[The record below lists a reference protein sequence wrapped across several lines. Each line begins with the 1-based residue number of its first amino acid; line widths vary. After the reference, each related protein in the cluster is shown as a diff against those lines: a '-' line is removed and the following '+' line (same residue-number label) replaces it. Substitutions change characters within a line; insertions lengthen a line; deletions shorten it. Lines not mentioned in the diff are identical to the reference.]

1 MKKTFQFLSLAFAAL
16 CFTAC
21 EDVPAPFNIFSEGGG
36 QGASSQLPYTATFE
50 SSLGDFTTENTV
62 GDFPWTCQYSCAQ
75 ITSYIDTDGD
85 GTKENNPATSWLISP
100 AFDLTGVEAAHVSF
114 DYILRYA
121 NASELATNYQVLVSK
136 DYSKENGVAAA
147 NWTVL
152 PLDLVQGSDWETWTN
167 TGNLNIPAEFCN
179 TANVTVALRYIAQ
192 AKAATWEVKNF
203 VLDQGAGDNGGGS
216 GEEGGV
222 KTLPYSEEFSTTLG
236 AFKNY
241 TTSGEGAWTIDYSTA
256 KATGYD
262 NASKVT
268 TAGTYYLVSPEISLA
283 GQTAVHVSYEYIMRY
298 NKGDENQQVFITDA
312 FNEAAPAEG
321 WTLLVGK
328 HTEGTDWTTF
338 AKEDVAIPAAYL
350 GKTIRIAFRYNTN
363 AESGSTWEVKN
374 FAIAAGAASG
384 EGGNTGGGSEGVATG
399 DGTLA
404 NPFNSVAANAYV
416 AAMAADVVSE
426 NDVYIKGKIASV
438 EEAYGTQFGNG
449 SFTISDDG
457 TSANGFKVW
466 RALYLNNEK
475 YQDGQTQIKVGDEV
489 VVCGKVVNF
498 KGNTPETAQ
507 GQAYLYSL
515 VSSEGGNT
523 GGEGGGSVDNPI
535 TNDYIT
541 VTAASFGLENGTAV
555 PQLTLSDGTTL
566 SFDGGGNTNAPKYY
580 TAGTNIRMYPKN
592 TMTVKASKKIAA
604 IVINVDKYNGTICN
618 ASGDISANPGSV
630 STSEQVVTISSVNA
644 TSTVITNTSTTTST
658 PSQIRWI
665 SMTIYYVE

>member
-1 MKKTFQFLSLAFAAL
+1 MKKTFQFLALAFAAL

-21 EDVPAPFNIFSEGGG
+21 EDVPAPYNIFSEGAG
-36 QGASSQLPYTATFE
+36 QGTGSHLPYTVTFE

-62 GDFPWTCQYSCAQ
+62 GDFPWTCQHSCAQ

-121 NASELATNYQVLVSK
+121 NASDLATNYQVLVSK
-136 DYSKENGVAAA
+136 DYTKDAGVAAA
-147 NWTVL
+147 SWTVL
-152 PLDLVQGSDWETWTN
+152 PLDLVQVSDWDTWTN

-179 TANVTVALRYIAQ
+179 TANVTIALRYIAQ

-203 VLDQGAGDNGGGS
+203 VLDQGAGDQGAGDNGGGS

-222 KTLPYSEEFSTTLG
+222 KMLPYSEEFSTTLG
-236 AFKNY
+236 GFKNY

-283 GQTAVHVSYEYIMRY
+283 GQTAVHVSYEYILRY

-312 FNEAAPAEG
+312 FNEATPAEG
-321 WTLLVGK
+321 WTLLVDK

-338 AKEDVAIPAAYL
+338 AKEDIAIPAAYL
-350 GKTIRIAFRYNTN
+350 GKTVRIAFRYNTN

-374 FAIAAGAASG
+374 FAIAAGAPG
-384 EGGNTGGGSEGVATG
+384 
-399 DGTLA
+399 
-404 NPFNSVAANAYV
+404 
-416 AAMAADVVSE
+416 
-426 NDVYIKGKIASV
+426 
-438 EEAYGTQFGNG
+438 
-449 SFTISDDG
+449 
-457 TSANGFKVW
+457 
-466 RALYLNNEK
+466 
-475 YQDGQTQIKVGDEV
+475 
-489 VVCGKVVNF
+489 
-498 KGNTPETAQ
+498 
-507 GQAYLYSL
+507 
-515 VSSEGGNT
+515 EGGNT
-523 GGEGGGSVDNPI
+523 GGEGGGSVDTPI

-541 VTAASFGLENGTAV
+541 VTAASFGLENQAAV
-555 PQLTLSDGTTL
+555 TELKLSDGTTL
-566 SFDGGGNTNAPKYY
+566 TFDGGGNSSVPKFY
-580 TAGTNIRMYPKN
+580 TTGNNIRMYPKN

-630 STSEQVVTISSVNA
+630 STAEQVVTISSVNA

-665 SMTIYYVE
+665 SLTVYYVE

>member
-1 MKKTFQFLSLAFAAL
+1 MKKTFQFLALAFAAL

-21 EDVPAPFNIFSEGGG
+21 EDVPAPYNIFSEGAG
-36 QGASSQLPYTATFE
+36 QGTGSHLPYTVTFE

-62 GDFPWTCQYSCAQ
+62 GDFPWTCQHSCAQ

-121 NASELATNYQVLVSK
+121 NASDLATNYQVLVSK
-136 DYSKENGVAAA
+136 DYTKDAGVAAA
-147 NWTVL
+147 SWTVL
-152 PLDLVQGSDWETWTN
+152 PLDLVQVSDWDTWTN
-167 TGNLNIPAEFCN
+167 TGNLNIPAAFCN
-179 TANVTVALRYIAQ
+179 TANVTIALRYIAQ

-203 VLDQGAGDNGGGS
+203 VLDQGAGDQGAGDNGGGS

-236 AFKNY
+236 GFKNY

-283 GQTAVHVSYEYIMRY
+283 GQTAVHVSYEYILRY

-312 FNEAAPAEG
+312 FNEATPAEG
-321 WTLLVGK
+321 WTLLVDK

-338 AKEDVAIPAAYL
+338 AKEDIAIPAAYL
-350 GKTIRIAFRYNTN
+350 GKTVRIAFRYNTN

-374 FAIAAGAASG
+374 FAIAAGAPG
-384 EGGNTGGGSEGVATG
+384 
-399 DGTLA
+399 
-404 NPFNSVAANAYV
+404 
-416 AAMAADVVSE
+416 
-426 NDVYIKGKIASV
+426 
-438 EEAYGTQFGNG
+438 
-449 SFTISDDG
+449 
-457 TSANGFKVW
+457 
-466 RALYLNNEK
+466 
-475 YQDGQTQIKVGDEV
+475 
-489 VVCGKVVNF
+489 
-498 KGNTPETAQ
+498 
-507 GQAYLYSL
+507 
-515 VSSEGGNT
+515 EGGNT
-523 GGEGGGSVDNPI
+523 GGEGGGSVDTPI

-541 VTAASFGLENGTAV
+541 VTAASFGLENQAAV
-555 PQLTLSDGTTL
+555 TELKLSDGTTL
-566 SFDGGGNTNAPKYY
+566 TFDGGGNTNPPKYY
-580 TAGTNIRMYPKN
+580 NAGNNIRMYPKN
-592 TMTVKASKKIAA
+592 TMTISASKKIAA
-604 IVINVDKYNGTICN
+604 IVLNVDKYNGTICN
-618 ASGDISANPGSV
+618 ASGDITANPGSV
-630 STSEQVVTISSVNA
+630 STSEQVVTISNVNA

-665 SMTIYYVE
+665 SLTVYYVE

>member
-1 MKKTFQFLSLAFAAL
+1 MKKTFQFLALAFAAL

-21 EDVPAPFNIFSEGGG
+21 EDVPAPYNIFSDGAG
-36 QGASSQLPYTATFE
+36 QGTGSHLPYTVTFE

-62 GDFPWTCQYSCAQ
+62 GDFPWTCQHSCAQ

-121 NASELATNYQVLVSK
+121 NASDLATNYQVLVSK
-136 DYSKENGVAAA
+136 DYTKDAGVAAA
-147 NWTVL
+147 SWTVL
-152 PLDLVQGSDWETWTN
+152 PLDLVQVSDWDTWTN
-167 TGNLNIPAEFCN
+167 TGNLNIPAAFCN
-179 TANVTVALRYIAQ
+179 TANVTIALRYIAQ

-203 VLDQGAGDNGGGS
+203 VLDQGAGDQGAGDNGGGS

-236 AFKNY
+236 GFKNY

-283 GQTAVHVSYEYIMRY
+283 GQTAVHVSYEYILRY

-312 FNEAAPAEG
+312 FNEATPAEG
-321 WTLLVGK
+321 WTLLVDK

-338 AKEDVAIPAAYL
+338 AKEDIAIPAAYL
-350 GKTIRIAFRYNTN
+350 GKTVRIASRYNTN

-374 FAIAAGAASG
+374 FAIAAGAPG
-384 EGGNTGGGSEGVATG
+384 
-399 DGTLA
+399 
-404 NPFNSVAANAYV
+404 
-416 AAMAADVVSE
+416 
-426 NDVYIKGKIASV
+426 
-438 EEAYGTQFGNG
+438 
-449 SFTISDDG
+449 
-457 TSANGFKVW
+457 
-466 RALYLNNEK
+466 
-475 YQDGQTQIKVGDEV
+475 
-489 VVCGKVVNF
+489 
-498 KGNTPETAQ
+498 
-507 GQAYLYSL
+507 
-515 VSSEGGNT
+515 EGGNT
-523 GGEGGGSVDNPI
+523 GGEGGGSVDTPI

-541 VTAASFGLENGTAV
+541 VTAASFGLENQAAV
-555 PQLTLSDGTTL
+555 TELKLSDGTTL
-566 SFDGGGNTNAPKYY
+566 TFDGGGNTNPPKYY
-580 TAGTNIRMYPKN
+580 NAGNNIRMYPKN

-604 IVINVDKYNGTICN
+604 IVLNVDKYNGTICN
-618 ASGDISANPGSV
+618 ASGDITANPGSV
-630 STSEQVVTISSVNA
+630 STSGQVVTINNVNA
-644 TSTVITNTSTTTST
+644 NSTVITNTSTTTST

-665 SMTIYYVE
+665 SLTVYYVE

>member
-1 MKKTFQFLSLAFAAL
+1 MKKTFQFLALAFAAL

-21 EDVPAPFNIFSEGGG
+21 EDVPAPYNIFSEGAG
-36 QGASSQLPYTATFE
+36 QGTGSHLPYTVTFE

-62 GDFPWTCQYSCAQ
+62 GDFPWTCQHSCAQ

-121 NASELATNYQVLVSK
+121 NASDLATNYQVLVSK
-136 DYSKENGVAAA
+136 DYTKDAGVAAA
-147 NWTVL
+147 SWTVL
-152 PLDLVQGSDWETWTN
+152 PLDLVQVSDWDTWTN

-179 TANVTVALRYIAQ
+179 TANVTIALRYIAQ

-203 VLDQGAGDNGGGS
+203 VLDQGAGDQGAGDNGGGS

-236 AFKNY
+236 GFKNY

-283 GQTAVHVSYEYIMRY
+283 GQTAVHVSYEYILRY

-312 FNEAAPAEG
+312 FNEATPAEG
-321 WTLLVGK
+321 WTLLVDK

-338 AKEDVAIPAAYL
+338 AKEDIAIPAAYL
-350 GKTIRIAFRYNTN
+350 GKTVRIAFRYNTN

-374 FAIAAGAASG
+374 FAIAAGAPG
-384 EGGNTGGGSEGVATG
+384 
-399 DGTLA
+399 
-404 NPFNSVAANAYV
+404 
-416 AAMAADVVSE
+416 
-426 NDVYIKGKIASV
+426 
-438 EEAYGTQFGNG
+438 
-449 SFTISDDG
+449 
-457 TSANGFKVW
+457 
-466 RALYLNNEK
+466 
-475 YQDGQTQIKVGDEV
+475 
-489 VVCGKVVNF
+489 
-498 KGNTPETAQ
+498 
-507 GQAYLYSL
+507 
-515 VSSEGGNT
+515 EGGNT
-523 GGEGGGSVDNPI
+523 GGEGGGSVDTPI

-541 VTAASFGLENGTAV
+541 VTAASFGLENQAAV
-555 PQLTLSDGTTL
+555 TELKLSDGTTL
-566 SFDGGGNTNAPKYY
+566 TFDGGGNTNPPKYY
-580 TAGTNIRMYPKN
+580 NAGNNIRMYPKN
-592 TMTVKASKKIAA
+592 TMTISASKKIAA
-604 IVINVDKYNGTICN
+604 VVLNVDKYNGVICN

-630 STSEQVVTISSVNA
+630 STSGQVVTISNVNA

-665 SMTIYYVE
+665 SLTVYYVE

>member
-1 MKKTFQFLSLAFAAL
+1 MKKTFQFLALAFAAL

-21 EDVPAPFNIFSEGGG
+21 EDVPAPYNIFSEGAG
-36 QGASSQLPYTATFE
+36 QGTGSHLPYTVTFE

-62 GDFPWTCQYSCAQ
+62 GDFPWTCQHSCAQ

-121 NASELATNYQVLVSK
+121 NASDLATNYQVLVSK
-136 DYSKENGVAAA
+136 DYTKDAGVAAA
-147 NWTVL
+147 SWTVL
-152 PLDLVQGSDWETWTN
+152 PLDLVQVSDWDTWTN

-179 TANVTVALRYIAQ
+179 TANVTIALRYIAQ

-203 VLDQGAGDNGGGS
+203 VLDQGAGDQGAGDNGGGS
-216 GEEGGV
+216 GEESGV

-236 AFKNY
+236 GFKNY

-283 GQTAVHVSYEYIMRY
+283 GQTAVHVSYEYILRY

-312 FNEAAPAEG
+312 FNEANPAEG
-321 WTLLVGK
+321 WTLLVDK

-338 AKEDVAIPAAYL
+338 AKEDIAIPAAYL
-350 GKTIRIAFRYNTN
+350 GKTVRIAFRYNTN

-374 FAIAAGAASG
+374 FAIAAGAPG
-384 EGGNTGGGSEGVATG
+384 
-399 DGTLA
+399 
-404 NPFNSVAANAYV
+404 
-416 AAMAADVVSE
+416 
-426 NDVYIKGKIASV
+426 
-438 EEAYGTQFGNG
+438 
-449 SFTISDDG
+449 
-457 TSANGFKVW
+457 
-466 RALYLNNEK
+466 
-475 YQDGQTQIKVGDEV
+475 
-489 VVCGKVVNF
+489 
-498 KGNTPETAQ
+498 
-507 GQAYLYSL
+507 
-515 VSSEGGNT
+515 EGGNT
-523 GGEGGGSVDNPI
+523 GGEGGGSVDTPI

-541 VTAASFGLENGTAV
+541 VTAASFGMGNGEAV
-555 PQLTLSDGTTL
+555 SELKLSDGTTL
-566 SFDGGGNTNAPKYY
+566 TFDGGGNTSAPKYY
-580 TAGTNIRMYPKN
+580 DGGKNIRMYPKN

-604 IVINVDKYNGTICN
+604 IVLNVDKYNGTICN
-618 ASGDISANPGSV
+618 ASGDITANPGSV
-630 STSEQVVTISSVNA
+630 STSGQVVTINNVNA
-644 TSTVITNTSTTTST
+644 NSTVITNTSTTTST

-665 SMTIYYVE
+665 SLTVYYVE

>member
-1 MKKTFQFLSLAFAAL
+1 MKKTFQFLALAFAAL

-21 EDVPAPFNIFSEGGG
+21 EDVPAPYNIFSEGAG
-36 QGASSQLPYTATFE
+36 QGTGSHLPYTVTFE

-62 GDFPWTCQYSCAQ
+62 GDFPWTCQHSCAQ

-121 NASELATNYQVLVSK
+121 NASDLATNYQVLVSK
-136 DYSKENGVAAA
+136 DYTKDAGVAAA
-147 NWTVL
+147 SWTVL
-152 PLDLVQGSDWETWTN
+152 PLDLVQVSDWDTWTN

-179 TANVTVALRYIAQ
+179 TANVTIALRYIAQ

-203 VLDQGAGDNGGGS
+203 VLDQGAGDQGAGDNGGGS

-236 AFKNY
+236 GFKNY

-283 GQTAVHVSYEYIMRY
+283 GQTAVHVSYEYILRY

-312 FNEAAPAEG
+312 FNEATPAEG
-321 WTLLVGK
+321 WTLLVDK

-338 AKEDVAIPAAYL
+338 AKEDIAIPAAYL
-350 GKTIRIAFRYNTN
+350 GKTVRIAFRYNTN

-374 FAIAAGAASG
+374 FAIAAGAPG
-384 EGGNTGGGSEGVATG
+384 
-399 DGTLA
+399 
-404 NPFNSVAANAYV
+404 
-416 AAMAADVVSE
+416 
-426 NDVYIKGKIASV
+426 
-438 EEAYGTQFGNG
+438 
-449 SFTISDDG
+449 
-457 TSANGFKVW
+457 
-466 RALYLNNEK
+466 
-475 YQDGQTQIKVGDEV
+475 
-489 VVCGKVVNF
+489 
-498 KGNTPETAQ
+498 
-507 GQAYLYSL
+507 
-515 VSSEGGNT
+515 EGGNT
-523 GGEGGGSVDNPI
+523 GGEGGGSVDTPI

-541 VTAASFGLENGTAV
+541 VTAASFGLENQAAV
-555 PQLTLSDGTTL
+555 TELKLSDGTTL
-566 SFDGGGNTNAPKYY
+566 TFDGGGNTNPPKYY
-580 TAGTNIRMYPKN
+580 NAGNNIRMYPKN
-592 TMTVKASKKIAA
+592 TMTISASKKIAA
-604 IVINVDKYNGTICN
+604 VVLNVDKYNGVICN
-618 ASGDISANPGSV
+618 ASGDITANPGSV
-630 STSEQVVTISSVNA
+630 STSGQVVTINNVNA

-665 SMTIYYVE
+665 SLTVYYVE

>member
-1 MKKTFQFLSLAFAAL
+1 MKKTFQFLALAFAAL

-21 EDVPAPFNIFSEGGG
+21 EDVPAPYNIFSEGAG
-36 QGASSQLPYTATFE
+36 QGTGSHLPYTVTFE

-62 GDFPWTCQYSCAQ
+62 GDFPWTCQHNCAQ

-121 NASELATNYQVLVSK
+121 NASDLATNYQVLVSK
-136 DYSKENGVAAA
+136 DYTKDAGVAAA
-147 NWTVL
+147 SWTVL
-152 PLDLVQGSDWETWTN
+152 PLDLVQVSDWDTWTN

-179 TANVTVALRYIAQ
+179 TANVTIALRYIAQ

-203 VLDQGAGDNGGGS
+203 VLDQGAGDQGAGDNGGGS

-236 AFKNY
+236 GFKNY

-283 GQTAVHVSYEYIMRY
+283 GQTAVHVSYEYILRY

-312 FNEAAPAEG
+312 FNEATPAEG
-321 WTLLVGK
+321 WTLLVDK

-338 AKEDVAIPAAYL
+338 AKEDIAIPAAYL
-350 GKTIRIAFRYNTN
+350 GKTVRIAFRYNTN

-374 FAIAAGAASG
+374 FAIAAGAPG
-384 EGGNTGGGSEGVATG
+384 
-399 DGTLA
+399 
-404 NPFNSVAANAYV
+404 
-416 AAMAADVVSE
+416 
-426 NDVYIKGKIASV
+426 
-438 EEAYGTQFGNG
+438 
-449 SFTISDDG
+449 
-457 TSANGFKVW
+457 
-466 RALYLNNEK
+466 
-475 YQDGQTQIKVGDEV
+475 
-489 VVCGKVVNF
+489 
-498 KGNTPETAQ
+498 
-507 GQAYLYSL
+507 
-515 VSSEGGNT
+515 EGGNT
-523 GGEGGGSVDNPI
+523 GGEGGGSVDTPI

-541 VTAASFGLENGTAV
+541 VTAASFGLENQAAV
-555 PQLTLSDGTTL
+555 TELKLSDGTTL
-566 SFDGGGNTNAPKYY
+566 TFDGGGNTNPPKYY
-580 TAGTNIRMYPKN
+580 NAGNNIRMYPKN
-592 TMTVKASKKIAA
+592 TMTISASKKIAA
-604 IVINVDKYNGTICN
+604 VVLNVDKYNGVICN
-618 ASGDISANPGSV
+618 ASGDITANPGSV
-630 STSEQVVTISSVNA
+630 STSGQVVTINNVNA
-644 TSTVITNTSTTTST
+644 NSTVITNTSTTTST

-665 SMTIYYVE
+665 SLTVYYVE

>member
-1 MKKTFQFLSLAFAAL
+1 MKKTFQFLALAFAAL

-21 EDVPAPFNIFSEGGG
+21 EDVPAPYNIFSEGAG
-36 QGASSQLPYTATFE
+36 QGTGSHLPYTVTFE

-62 GDFPWTCQYSCAQ
+62 GDFPWTCQHSCAQ

-121 NASELATNYQVLVSK
+121 NASDLATNYQVLVSK
-136 DYSKENGVAAA
+136 DYTKDAGVAAA
-147 NWTVL
+147 SWTVL
-152 PLDLVQGSDWETWTN
+152 PLDLVQVSDWDTWTN
-167 TGNLNIPAEFCN
+167 TGNLNIPAAFCN
-179 TANVTVALRYIAQ
+179 TANVTIALRYIAQ

-203 VLDQGAGDNGGGS
+203 VLDQGAGDQGAGDNGGGS

-236 AFKNY
+236 GFKNY

-283 GQTAVHVSYEYIMRY
+283 GQTAVHVSYEYILRY

-312 FNEAAPAEG
+312 FNEATPAEG
-321 WTLLVGK
+321 WTLLVDK

-338 AKEDVAIPAAYL
+338 AKEDIAIPAAYL
-350 GKTIRIAFRYNTN
+350 GKTVRIAFRYNTN

-374 FAIAAGAASG
+374 FAIAAGAPG
-384 EGGNTGGGSEGVATG
+384 
-399 DGTLA
+399 
-404 NPFNSVAANAYV
+404 
-416 AAMAADVVSE
+416 
-426 NDVYIKGKIASV
+426 
-438 EEAYGTQFGNG
+438 
-449 SFTISDDG
+449 
-457 TSANGFKVW
+457 
-466 RALYLNNEK
+466 
-475 YQDGQTQIKVGDEV
+475 
-489 VVCGKVVNF
+489 
-498 KGNTPETAQ
+498 
-507 GQAYLYSL
+507 
-515 VSSEGGNT
+515 EGGNT
-523 GGEGGGSVDNPI
+523 GGEGGGSVDTPI

-541 VTAASFGLENGTAV
+541 VTAASFGLENQAAV
-555 PQLTLSDGTTL
+555 TELKLSDGTTL
-566 SFDGGGNTNAPKYY
+566 TFDGGGNTNPPKYY
-580 TAGTNIRMYPKN
+580 NAGNNIRMYPKN
-592 TMTVKASKKIAA
+592 TMTISASKKIAA
-604 IVINVDKYNGTICN
+604 IVLNVDKYNGVICN
-618 ASGDISANPGSV
+618 ASGDITANPGSV
-630 STSEQVVTISSVNA
+630 STSGQVVTINNVNA

-665 SMTIYYVE
+665 SLTVYYVE

>member
-1 MKKTFQFLSLAFAAL
+1 MKKTFQFLALAFAAL

-21 EDVPAPFNIFSEGGG
+21 EDVPAPYNIFSEGAG
-36 QGASSQLPYTATFE
+36 QGTGSHLPYTVTFE

-62 GDFPWTCQYSCAQ
+62 GDFPWTCQHSCAQ

-121 NASELATNYQVLVSK
+121 NASDLATNYQVLVSK
-136 DYSKENGVAAA
+136 DYTKDAGAAA
-147 NWTVL
+147 ASWTVL
-152 PLDLVQGSDWETWTN
+152 PLDLVQGSDWDTWTN

-179 TANVTVALRYIAQ
+179 TANVTIALRYIAQ

-203 VLDQGAGDNGGGS
+203 VLDQGAGDQGAGDNGGGS

-236 AFKNY
+236 GFKNY

-283 GQTAVHVSYEYIMRY
+283 GQTAVHVSYEYILRY

-312 FNEAAPAEG
+312 FNEATPAEG
-321 WTLLVGK
+321 WTLLVDK

-338 AKEDVAIPAAYL
+338 AKEDIAIPAAYL
-350 GKTIRIAFRYNTN
+350 GKTVRIAFRYNTN

-374 FAIAAGAASG
+374 FAIAAGAPG
-384 EGGNTGGGSEGVATG
+384 
-399 DGTLA
+399 
-404 NPFNSVAANAYV
+404 
-416 AAMAADVVSE
+416 
-426 NDVYIKGKIASV
+426 
-438 EEAYGTQFGNG
+438 
-449 SFTISDDG
+449 
-457 TSANGFKVW
+457 
-466 RALYLNNEK
+466 
-475 YQDGQTQIKVGDEV
+475 
-489 VVCGKVVNF
+489 
-498 KGNTPETAQ
+498 
-507 GQAYLYSL
+507 
-515 VSSEGGNT
+515 EGGNT
-523 GGEGGGSVDNPI
+523 GGEGGGSVDTPI

-541 VTAASFGLENGTAV
+541 VTAASFGLENQAAV
-555 PQLTLSDGTTL
+555 TELKLSDGTTL
-566 SFDGGGNTNAPKYY
+566 TFDGGGNTNPPKYY
-580 TAGTNIRMYPKN
+580 NAGNNIRMYPKN

-604 IVINVDKYNGTICN
+604 IVLNVDKYNGTICN
-618 ASGDISANPGSV
+618 ASGDITANPGSV
-630 STSEQVVTISSVNA
+630 STSGQVVTINNVNA
-644 TSTVITNTSTTTST
+644 NSTVITNTSTTTST
-658 PSQIRWI
+658 PSQIRWV
-665 SMTIYYVE
+665 SLTVYYVE

>member
-1 MKKTFQFLSLAFAAL
+1 MKKTFQFLALAFAAL

-21 EDVPAPFNIFSEGGG
+21 EDVPAPYNIFSEGAG
-36 QGASSQLPYTATFE
+36 QGTGSHLPYTVTFE

-62 GDFPWTCQYSCAQ
+62 GDFPWTCQHSCAQ

-121 NASELATNYQVLVSK
+121 NASDLATNYQVLVSK
-136 DYSKENGVAAA
+136 DYTKDAGVAAA
-147 NWTVL
+147 SWTVL
-152 PLDLVQGSDWETWTN
+152 PLDLVQVSDWDTWTN

-179 TANVTVALRYIAQ
+179 TANVTIALRYIAQ

-203 VLDQGAGDNGGGS
+203 VLDQGAGDQGAGDNGGGS

-236 AFKNY
+236 GFKNY

-283 GQTAVHVSYEYIMRY
+283 GQTAVHVSYEYILRY

-312 FNEAAPAEG
+312 FNEATPAEG
-321 WTLLVGK
+321 WTLLVDK

-338 AKEDVAIPAAYL
+338 AKEDIAIPAAYL
-350 GKTIRIAFRYNTN
+350 GKTVRIAFRYNTN

-374 FAIAAGAASG
+374 FAIAAGAPG
-384 EGGNTGGGSEGVATG
+384 
-399 DGTLA
+399 
-404 NPFNSVAANAYV
+404 
-416 AAMAADVVSE
+416 
-426 NDVYIKGKIASV
+426 
-438 EEAYGTQFGNG
+438 
-449 SFTISDDG
+449 
-457 TSANGFKVW
+457 
-466 RALYLNNEK
+466 
-475 YQDGQTQIKVGDEV
+475 
-489 VVCGKVVNF
+489 
-498 KGNTPETAQ
+498 
-507 GQAYLYSL
+507 
-515 VSSEGGNT
+515 EGGNT
-523 GGEGGGSVDNPI
+523 GGEGGGSVDTPI

-541 VTAASFGLENGTAV
+541 VTAASFGLENQAAV
-555 PQLTLSDGTTL
+555 TELKLSDGTTL
-566 SFDGGGNTNAPKYY
+566 TFDGGGNTNPPKYY
-580 TAGTNIRMYPKN
+580 NAGNNIRMYPKN
-592 TMTVKASKKIAA
+592 TMTISASKKIAA
-604 IVINVDKYNGTICN
+604 VVLNVDKYNGDICN
-618 ASGDISANPGSV
+618 ASGDIAANPGSV
-630 STSEQVVTISSVNA
+630 STSEQVVTISNVNA

-665 SMTIYYVE
+665 SLTVYYVE

>member
-1 MKKTFQFLSLAFAAL
+1 MKKTFQFLALAFAAL

-21 EDVPAPFNIFSEGGG
+21 EDVPAPYNIFSEGAG
-36 QGASSQLPYTATFE
+36 QGTGSHLPYTVTFE

-62 GDFPWTCQYSCAQ
+62 GDFPWTCQHSCAQ

-121 NASELATNYQVLVSK
+121 NASDLATNYQVLVSK
-136 DYSKENGVAAA
+136 DYTKDAGVAAA
-147 NWTVL
+147 SWTVL
-152 PLDLVQGSDWETWTN
+152 PLDLVQVSDWDTWTN
-167 TGNLNIPAEFCN
+167 TGNLNIPAAFCN
-179 TANVTVALRYIAQ
+179 TANVTIALRYIAQ

-203 VLDQGAGDNGGGS
+203 VLDQGAGDQGAGDNGGGS

-236 AFKNY
+236 GFKNY

-283 GQTAVHVSYEYIMRY
+283 GQTAVHVSYEYILRY

-312 FNEAAPAEG
+312 FNEATPAEG
-321 WTLLVGK
+321 WTLLVDK

-338 AKEDVAIPAAYL
+338 AKEDIAIPAAYL
-350 GKTIRIAFRYNTN
+350 GKTVRIAFRYNTN

-374 FAIAAGAASG
+374 FAIAAGAPG
-384 EGGNTGGGSEGVATG
+384 
-399 DGTLA
+399 
-404 NPFNSVAANAYV
+404 
-416 AAMAADVVSE
+416 
-426 NDVYIKGKIASV
+426 
-438 EEAYGTQFGNG
+438 
-449 SFTISDDG
+449 
-457 TSANGFKVW
+457 
-466 RALYLNNEK
+466 
-475 YQDGQTQIKVGDEV
+475 
-489 VVCGKVVNF
+489 
-498 KGNTPETAQ
+498 
-507 GQAYLYSL
+507 
-515 VSSEGGNT
+515 EGGNT
-523 GGEGGGSVDNPI
+523 GGEGGGSVDTPI

-541 VTAASFGLENGTAV
+541 VTAASFGLENQAAV
-555 PQLTLSDGTTL
+555 TELKLSDGTTL
-566 SFDGGGNTNAPKYY
+566 TFDGGGGTHAPKYY
-580 TAGTNIRMYPKN
+580 TYTAGANIRMYPKN

-604 IVINVDKYNGTICN
+604 IVLNVDKYNGTICN
-618 ASGDISANPGSV
+618 ASGDITANPGSV
-630 STSEQVVTISSVNA
+630 STSGQVVTINNVNA
-644 TSTVITNTSTTTST
+644 NSTVITNTSTTTST

-665 SMTIYYVE
+665 SLTVYYVE

>member
-1 MKKTFQFLSLAFAAL
+1 MKKTFQFLALAFAAL

-21 EDVPAPFNIFSEGGG
+21 EDVPAPYNIFSEGAG
-36 QGASSQLPYTATFE
+36 QGTGSHLPYTVTFE

-62 GDFPWTCQYSCAQ
+62 GDFPWTCQHSCAQ

-121 NASELATNYQVLVSK
+121 NASDLATNYQVLVSK
-136 DYSKENGVAAA
+136 DYTKDAGVAAA
-147 NWTVL
+147 SWTVL
-152 PLDLVQGSDWETWTN
+152 PLDLVQVSDWDTWTN
-167 TGNLNIPAEFCN
+167 TGNLNIPAAFCN
-179 TANVTVALRYIAQ
+179 TANVTIALRYIAQ

-203 VLDQGAGDNGGGS
+203 VLDQGAGDQGAGDNGGGS

-236 AFKNY
+236 GFKNY

-283 GQTAVHVSYEYIMRY
+283 GQTAVHLSYEYILRY

-312 FNEAAPAEG
+312 FNEATPAEG
-321 WTLLVGK
+321 WTLLVDK

-338 AKEDVAIPAAYL
+338 AKEDIAIPAAYL
-350 GKTIRIAFRYNTN
+350 GKTVRIAFRYNTN

-374 FAIAAGAASG
+374 FAIAAGAPG
-384 EGGNTGGGSEGVATG
+384 
-399 DGTLA
+399 
-404 NPFNSVAANAYV
+404 
-416 AAMAADVVSE
+416 
-426 NDVYIKGKIASV
+426 
-438 EEAYGTQFGNG
+438 
-449 SFTISDDG
+449 
-457 TSANGFKVW
+457 
-466 RALYLNNEK
+466 
-475 YQDGQTQIKVGDEV
+475 
-489 VVCGKVVNF
+489 
-498 KGNTPETAQ
+498 
-507 GQAYLYSL
+507 
-515 VSSEGGNT
+515 EGGNT
-523 GGEGGGSVDNPI
+523 GGEGGGSVDTPI

-541 VTAASFGLENGTAV
+541 VTAASFGLENQAAV
-555 PQLTLSDGTTL
+555 TELKLSDGTTL
-566 SFDGGGNTNAPKYY
+566 TFDGGGNTNPPKYY
-580 TAGTNIRMYPKN
+580 NAGNNIRMYPKN

-604 IVINVDKYNGTICN
+604 IVLNVDKYNGTICN
-618 ASGDISANPGSV
+618 ASGDITANPGSV
-630 STSEQVVTISSVNA
+630 STSEQVVTISNVNA

-665 SMTIYYVE
+665 SLTVYYVE

>member
-1 MKKTFQFLSLAFAAL
+1 MKKTFQFLALAFAAL

-21 EDVPAPFNIFSEGGG
+21 EDVPAPYNIFSEGAG
-36 QGASSQLPYTATFE
+36 QGTGSHLPYTVTFE

-62 GDFPWTCQYSCAQ
+62 GDFPWTCQHSCAQ

-121 NASELATNYQVLVSK
+121 NASDLATNYQVLVSK
-136 DYSKENGVAAA
+136 DYTKDAGAAA
-147 NWTVL
+147 ASWTVL
-152 PLDLVQGSDWETWTN
+152 PLDLVQGSDWDTWTN

-179 TANVTVALRYIAQ
+179 TANVTIALRYIAQ

-203 VLDQGAGDNGGGS
+203 VLDQGAGDQGAGDNGGGS

-236 AFKNY
+236 GFKNY

-262 NASKVT
+262 NASNVT

-283 GQTAVHVSYEYIMRY
+283 GQTAVHVSYEYILRY

-312 FNEAAPAEG
+312 FNEATPAEG
-321 WTLLVGK
+321 WTLLVDK

-338 AKEDVAIPAAYL
+338 AKEDIAITAAYL
-350 GKTIRIAFRYNTN
+350 GKTVRIAFRYNTN

-374 FAIAAGAASG
+374 FAIAAGAPG
-384 EGGNTGGGSEGVATG
+384 
-399 DGTLA
+399 
-404 NPFNSVAANAYV
+404 
-416 AAMAADVVSE
+416 
-426 NDVYIKGKIASV
+426 
-438 EEAYGTQFGNG
+438 
-449 SFTISDDG
+449 
-457 TSANGFKVW
+457 
-466 RALYLNNEK
+466 
-475 YQDGQTQIKVGDEV
+475 
-489 VVCGKVVNF
+489 
-498 KGNTPETAQ
+498 
-507 GQAYLYSL
+507 
-515 VSSEGGNT
+515 EGGNT
-523 GGEGGGSVDNPI
+523 GGEGGGSVDTPI

-541 VTAASFGLENGTAV
+541 VTAASFGLEHQAAV
-555 PQLTLSDGTTL
+555 TELKLSDGTTL
-566 SFDGGGNTNAPKYY
+566 TFDGGGNTNPPKYY
-580 TAGTNIRMYPKN
+580 NAGNNIRMYPKN

-604 IVINVDKYNGTICN
+604 IVLNVDKYNGTICN
-618 ASGDISANPGSV
+618 ASGDITANPGSV
-630 STSEQVVTISSVNA
+630 STSEQVVTISNVNA
-644 TSTVITNTSTTTST
+644 NSTVITNTSTTTST

-665 SMTIYYVE
+665 SLTVYYVE

>member
-1 MKKTFQFLSLAFAAL
+1 MKKTFQFLALAFAAL

-21 EDVPAPFNIFSEGGG
+21 EDVPAPYNIFSEGAG
-36 QGASSQLPYTATFE
+36 QGTGSHLPYTVTFE

-62 GDFPWTCQYSCAQ
+62 GDFPWTCQHSCAQ

-121 NASELATNYQVLVSK
+121 NASDLATNYQVLVSK
-136 DYSKENGVAAA
+136 DYTKDAGVAAA
-147 NWTVL
+147 SWTVL
-152 PLDLVQGSDWETWTN
+152 PLDLVQVSDWDTWTN

-179 TANVTVALRYIAQ
+179 TANVTIALRYIAQ

-203 VLDQGAGDNGGGS
+203 VLDQGAGDQGAGDNGGGS
-216 GEEGGV
+216 GEESGV

-236 AFKNY
+236 GFKNY

-283 GQTAVHVSYEYIMRY
+283 GQTAVHVSYEYILRY

-312 FNEAAPAEG
+312 FNEATPAEG
-321 WTLLVGK
+321 WTLLVDK

-338 AKEDVAIPAAYL
+338 AKEDIAIPAAYL
-350 GKTIRIAFRYNTN
+350 GKTVRIAFRYNTN

-374 FAIAAGAASG
+374 FAIAAGAPG
-384 EGGNTGGGSEGVATG
+384 
-399 DGTLA
+399 
-404 NPFNSVAANAYV
+404 
-416 AAMAADVVSE
+416 
-426 NDVYIKGKIASV
+426 
-438 EEAYGTQFGNG
+438 
-449 SFTISDDG
+449 
-457 TSANGFKVW
+457 
-466 RALYLNNEK
+466 
-475 YQDGQTQIKVGDEV
+475 
-489 VVCGKVVNF
+489 
-498 KGNTPETAQ
+498 
-507 GQAYLYSL
+507 
-515 VSSEGGNT
+515 EGGNT
-523 GGEGGGSVDNPI
+523 GGEGGGSVDTPI

-541 VTAASFGLENGTAV
+541 VTAASFGMGNGEAV
-555 PQLTLSDGTTL
+555 SELKLSDGTTL
-566 SFDGGGNTNAPKYY
+566 TFDGGGNTSAPKYY
-580 TAGTNIRMYPKN
+580 DGGKNIRMYPKN

-604 IVINVDKYNGTICN
+604 VVLNVDKYNGVICN

-630 STSEQVVTISSVNA
+630 STSEQVVTISNVNA

-665 SMTIYYVE
+665 SLTVYYVE

>member
-1 MKKTFQFLSLAFAAL
+1 MKKTFQFLALAFAAL

-21 EDVPAPFNIFSEGGG
+21 EDVPAPYNIFSEGAS
-36 QGASSQLPYTATFE
+36 QGTGSHLPYTATFE

-100 AFDLTGVEAAHVSF
+100 AFDLTGVEAAHVAF

-136 DYSKENGVAAA
+136 DYTKDAGAAA
-147 NWTVL
+147 ASWTVL
-152 PLDLVQGSDWETWTN
+152 PLDLVQGSDWDTWTN

-179 TANVTVALRYIAQ
+179 TANVTIALRYIAQ

-203 VLDQGAGDNGGGS
+203 VLDQGAGDQGAGDNGGGS

-236 AFKNY
+236 GFKNY

-283 GQTAVHVSYEYIMRY
+283 GQTAVHVSYEYILRY

-321 WTLLVGK
+321 WTLLVDK
-328 HTEGTDWTTF
+328 HTEGSDWTTF
-338 AKEDVAIPAAYL
+338 AKEDIAIPAAYL
-350 GKTIRIAFRYNTN
+350 GKTVRIAFRYNTN

-374 FAIAAGAASG
+374 FAIAAGAPG
-384 EGGNTGGGSEGVATG
+384 
-399 DGTLA
+399 
-404 NPFNSVAANAYV
+404 
-416 AAMAADVVSE
+416 
-426 NDVYIKGKIASV
+426 
-438 EEAYGTQFGNG
+438 
-449 SFTISDDG
+449 
-457 TSANGFKVW
+457 
-466 RALYLNNEK
+466 
-475 YQDGQTQIKVGDEV
+475 
-489 VVCGKVVNF
+489 
-498 KGNTPETAQ
+498 
-507 GQAYLYSL
+507 
-515 VSSEGGNT
+515 EGGNT
-523 GGEGGGSVDNPI
+523 GGEGGGSVDTPI

-541 VTAASFGLENGTAV
+541 VTAASFGLENQAAV
-555 PQLTLSDGTTL
+555 TELKLSDGTTL
-566 SFDGGGNTNAPKYY
+566 TFDGGGNTNPPKYY
-580 TAGTNIRMYPKN
+580 NAGNNIRMYPKN
-592 TMTVKASKKIAA
+592 TMTISASKKIAA
-604 IVINVDKYNGTICN
+604 VVLNVDKYNGVICN

-630 STSEQVVTISSVNA
+630 STSGQVVTISNVNA
-644 TSTVITNTSTTTST
+644 NSTVITNTSTTTST
-658 PSQIRWI
+658 PSQIRWV
-665 SMTIYYVE
+665 SLTVYYVE

>member
-1 MKKTFQFLSLAFAAL
+1 MKKTFQFLALAFAAL

-21 EDVPAPFNIFSEGGG
+21 EDVPAPYNIFSEGAG
-36 QGASSQLPYTATFE
+36 QGTGSHLPYTVTFE

-62 GDFPWTCQYSCAQ
+62 GDFPWTCQHSCAQ

-121 NASELATNYQVLVSK
+121 NASDLATNYQVLVSK
-136 DYSKENGVAAA
+136 DYTKDAGVAAA
-147 NWTVL
+147 SWTVL
-152 PLDLVQGSDWETWTN
+152 PLDLVQVSDWDTWTN
-167 TGNLNIPAEFCN
+167 TGNLNIPAAFCN
-179 TANVTVALRYIAQ
+179 TANVTIALRYIAQ

-203 VLDQGAGDNGGGS
+203 VLDQGAGDQGAGDNGGGS

-236 AFKNY
+236 GFKNY

-283 GQTAVHVSYEYIMRY
+283 GQTAVHVSYEYILRY

-312 FNEAAPAEG
+312 FNEATPAEG
-321 WTLLVGK
+321 WTLLVDK

-338 AKEDVAIPAAYL
+338 AKEDIAIPAAYL
-350 GKTIRIAFRYNTN
+350 GKTVRIAFRYNTN

-374 FAIAAGAASG
+374 FAIAAGAPG
-384 EGGNTGGGSEGVATG
+384 
-399 DGTLA
+399 
-404 NPFNSVAANAYV
+404 
-416 AAMAADVVSE
+416 
-426 NDVYIKGKIASV
+426 
-438 EEAYGTQFGNG
+438 
-449 SFTISDDG
+449 
-457 TSANGFKVW
+457 
-466 RALYLNNEK
+466 
-475 YQDGQTQIKVGDEV
+475 
-489 VVCGKVVNF
+489 
-498 KGNTPETAQ
+498 
-507 GQAYLYSL
+507 
-515 VSSEGGNT
+515 EGGNT
-523 GGEGGGSVDNPI
+523 GGEGGGSVDTPI

-541 VTAASFGLENGTAV
+541 VTAASFGLENQAAV
-555 PQLTLSDGTTL
+555 TELKLSDGTTL
-566 SFDGGGNTNAPKYY
+566 TFDGGGNTNPPKYY
-580 TAGTNIRMYPKN
+580 NAGNNIRMYPKN

-604 IVINVDKYNGTICN
+604 IVLNVDKYNGTICN
-618 ASGDISANPGSV
+618 ASGDITANPGSV
-630 STSEQVVTISSVNA
+630 STSGQVVTISNVNA

-665 SMTIYYVE
+665 SLTVYYVE

>member
-1 MKKTFQFLSLAFAAL
+1 MKKTFQFLVLAFAAL

-21 EDVPAPFNIFSEGGG
+21 EDVPAPYNIFSEGAG
-36 QGASSQLPYTATFE
+36 QGTGSHLPYTVTFE

-62 GDFPWTCQYSCAQ
+62 GDFPWTCQHSCAQ

-121 NASELATNYQVLVSK
+121 NASDLATNYQVLVSK
-136 DYSKENGVAAA
+136 DYTKDAGVAAA
-147 NWTVL
+147 SWTVL
-152 PLDLVQGSDWETWTN
+152 PLDLVQVSDWDTWTN
-167 TGNLNIPAEFCN
+167 TGNLNIPAAFCN
-179 TANVTVALRYIAQ
+179 TANVTIALRYIAQ

-203 VLDQGAGDNGGGS
+203 VLDQGAGDQGAGDNGGGS

-236 AFKNY
+236 GFKNY

-283 GQTAVHVSYEYIMRY
+283 GQTAVHVSYEYILRY

-312 FNEAAPAEG
+312 FNEATPAEG
-321 WTLLVGK
+321 WTLLVDK

-338 AKEDVAIPAAYL
+338 AKEDIAIPAAYL
-350 GKTIRIAFRYNTN
+350 GKTVRIAFRYNTN

-374 FAIAAGAASG
+374 FAIAAGAPG
-384 EGGNTGGGSEGVATG
+384 
-399 DGTLA
+399 
-404 NPFNSVAANAYV
+404 
-416 AAMAADVVSE
+416 
-426 NDVYIKGKIASV
+426 
-438 EEAYGTQFGNG
+438 
-449 SFTISDDG
+449 
-457 TSANGFKVW
+457 
-466 RALYLNNEK
+466 
-475 YQDGQTQIKVGDEV
+475 
-489 VVCGKVVNF
+489 
-498 KGNTPETAQ
+498 
-507 GQAYLYSL
+507 
-515 VSSEGGNT
+515 EGGNT
-523 GGEGGGSVDNPI
+523 GGEGGGSVDTPI

-541 VTAASFGLENGTAV
+541 VTAASFGLENQAAV
-555 PQLTLSDGTTL
+555 TELKLSDGTTL
-566 SFDGGGNTNAPKYY
+566 TFDGGGNTNPPKYY
-580 TAGTNIRMYPKN
+580 NAGNNIRMYPKN
-592 TMTVKASKKIAA
+592 TMTISASKKIAA
-604 IVINVDKYNGTICN
+604 VVLNVDKYNGVICN

-630 STSEQVVTISSVNA
+630 SSSEQVVTISNVNA

-665 SMTIYYVE
+665 SLTVYYVE

>member
-1 MKKTFQFLSLAFAAL
+1 MKKTFQFLALAIAAL

-21 EDVPAPFNIFSEGGG
+21 EDVPAPFNIFSEGG
-36 QGASSQLPYTATFE
+36 QGTGSQFPYTATFE

-62 GDFPWTCQYSCAQ
+62 GDFPWTCQHSCAQ

-100 AFDLTGVEAAHVSF
+100 AFDLTGVEAAHVAF

-136 DYSKENGVAAA
+136 DYTKDAGVAAA

-152 PLDLVQGSDWETWTN
+152 PLDLVQVSDWDTWTN

-179 TANVTVALRYIAQ
+179 TANVTIALRYIAQ

-312 FNEAAPAEG
+312 FNEANPAEG

-350 GKTIRIAFRYNTN
+350 GKTIRVAFRYNTN

-457 TSANGFKVW
+457 TAANGFKVW

-475 YQDGQTQIKVGDEV
+475 YQDGQTPVKVGDEV

>member
-1 MKKTFQFLSLAFAAL
+1 MKKTFQFLALAFAAL

-21 EDVPAPFNIFSEGGG
+21 EDVPAPYNIFSEGAG
-36 QGASSQLPYTATFE
+36 QGTGSHLPYTVTFE

-62 GDFPWTCQYSCAQ
+62 GDFPWTCQHSCAQ

-121 NASELATNYQVLVSK
+121 NASDLATNYQVLVSK
-136 DYSKENGVAAA
+136 DYTKDAGVAAA
-147 NWTVL
+147 SWTVL
-152 PLDLVQGSDWETWTN
+152 PLDLVQVSDWDTWTN

-179 TANVTVALRYIAQ
+179 TANVTIALRYIAQ

-203 VLDQGAGDNGGGS
+203 VLDQGAGDQGAGDSGGGS

-236 AFKNY
+236 GFKNY

-283 GQTAVHVSYEYIMRY
+283 GQTAVHLSYEYILRY

-312 FNEAAPAEG
+312 FNEATPAEG
-321 WTLLVGK
+321 WTLLVDK

-338 AKEDVAIPAAYL
+338 AKEDIAIPAAYL
-350 GKTIRIAFRYNTN
+350 GKTVRIAFRYNTN

-374 FAIAAGAASG
+374 FAIAAGAPG
-384 EGGNTGGGSEGVATG
+384 
-399 DGTLA
+399 
-404 NPFNSVAANAYV
+404 
-416 AAMAADVVSE
+416 
-426 NDVYIKGKIASV
+426 
-438 EEAYGTQFGNG
+438 
-449 SFTISDDG
+449 
-457 TSANGFKVW
+457 
-466 RALYLNNEK
+466 
-475 YQDGQTQIKVGDEV
+475 
-489 VVCGKVVNF
+489 
-498 KGNTPETAQ
+498 
-507 GQAYLYSL
+507 
-515 VSSEGGNT
+515 EGGNT
-523 GGEGGGSVDNPI
+523 GGEGGGSVDTPI

-541 VTAASFGLENGTAV
+541 VTAASFGLENQAAV
-555 PQLTLSDGTTL
+555 TELKLSDGTTL
-566 SFDGGGNTNAPKYY
+566 TFDGGGGTHAPKYY
-580 TAGTNIRMYPKN
+580 TYTAGANIRMYPKN

-604 IVINVDKYNGTICN
+604 IVLNVDKYNGTICN
-618 ASGDISANPGSV
+618 ASGDITANPGSV
-630 STSEQVVTISSVNA
+630 STSGQVVTINNVNA
-644 TSTVITNTSTTTST
+644 NSTVITNTSTTTST

-665 SMTIYYVE
+665 SLTVYYVE

>member
-1 MKKTFQFLSLAFAAL
+1 MKKTFQFLALAFAAL

-21 EDVPAPFNIFSEGGG
+21 EDVPAPYNIFSEGAG
-36 QGASSQLPYTATFE
+36 QGTGSHLPYTVTFE

-62 GDFPWTCQYSCAQ
+62 GDFPWTCQHSCAQ

-121 NASELATNYQVLVSK
+121 NASDLATNYQVLVSK
-136 DYSKENGVAAA
+136 DYTKDAGVAAA
-147 NWTVL
+147 SWTVL
-152 PLDLVQGSDWETWTN
+152 PLDLVQVSDWDTWTN
-167 TGNLNIPAEFCN
+167 TGNLNIPAAFCN
-179 TANVTVALRYIAQ
+179 TANVTIALRYIAQ

-203 VLDQGAGDNGGGS
+203 VLDQGAGDQGAGDNGGGS

-236 AFKNY
+236 GFKNY

-283 GQTAVHVSYEYIMRY
+283 GQTAVHVSYEYILRY

-312 FNEAAPAEG
+312 FNEATPAEG
-321 WTLLVGK
+321 WTLLVDK

-338 AKEDVAIPAAYL
+338 AKEDIAIPAAYL
-350 GKTIRIAFRYNTN
+350 GKKVRIAFRYNTN

-374 FAIAAGAASG
+374 FAIAAGAPG
-384 EGGNTGGGSEGVATG
+384 
-399 DGTLA
+399 
-404 NPFNSVAANAYV
+404 
-416 AAMAADVVSE
+416 
-426 NDVYIKGKIASV
+426 
-438 EEAYGTQFGNG
+438 
-449 SFTISDDG
+449 
-457 TSANGFKVW
+457 
-466 RALYLNNEK
+466 
-475 YQDGQTQIKVGDEV
+475 
-489 VVCGKVVNF
+489 
-498 KGNTPETAQ
+498 
-507 GQAYLYSL
+507 
-515 VSSEGGNT
+515 EGGNT
-523 GGEGGGSVDNPI
+523 GGEGGGSVDTPI

-541 VTAASFGLENGTAV
+541 VTAASFGLENQAAV
-555 PQLTLSDGTTL
+555 TELKLSDGTTL
-566 SFDGGGNTNAPKYY
+566 TFDGGGNTNPPKYY
-580 TAGTNIRMYPKN
+580 NAGNNIRMYPKN

-604 IVINVDKYNGTICN
+604 IVLNVDKYNGTICN
-618 ASGDISANPGSV
+618 ASGDITANPGSV
-630 STSEQVVTISSVNA
+630 STSGQVVTINNVNA
-644 TSTVITNTSTTTST
+644 NSTVITNTSTTTST

-665 SMTIYYVE
+665 SLTVYYVE

>member
-1 MKKTFQFLSLAFAAL
+1 MKKTFQFLALAFAAL

-21 EDVPAPFNIFSEGGG
+21 EDVPAPYNIFSEGAG
-36 QGASSQLPYTATFE
+36 QGTGSHLPYTVTFE

-62 GDFPWTCQYSCAQ
+62 GDFPWTCQHSCAQ

-121 NASELATNYQVLVSK
+121 NASDLATNYQVLVSK
-136 DYSKENGVAAA
+136 DYTKDAGVAAA
-147 NWTVL
+147 SWTVQ
-152 PLDLVQGSDWETWTN
+152 PRDLVEVSDWGPWTN
-167 TGNLNIPAEFCN
+167 TGNQNITAAFCN
-179 TANVTVALRYIAQ
+179 TANVTIALRYIAQ

-203 VLDQGAGDNGGGS
+203 VLDQGAGDQGAGDNGGGS

-236 AFKNY
+236 GFKNY

-283 GQTAVHVSYEYIMRY
+283 GQTAVHVSYEYILRY

-312 FNEAAPAEG
+312 FNEATPAEG
-321 WTLLVGK
+321 WTLLVDK

-338 AKEDVAIPAAYL
+338 AKEDIAIPDAYL

-374 FAIAAGAASG
+374 FAIAAGAPG
-384 EGGNTGGGSEGVATG
+384 
-399 DGTLA
+399 
-404 NPFNSVAANAYV
+404 
-416 AAMAADVVSE
+416 
-426 NDVYIKGKIASV
+426 
-438 EEAYGTQFGNG
+438 
-449 SFTISDDG
+449 
-457 TSANGFKVW
+457 
-466 RALYLNNEK
+466 
-475 YQDGQTQIKVGDEV
+475 
-489 VVCGKVVNF
+489 
-498 KGNTPETAQ
+498 
-507 GQAYLYSL
+507 
-515 VSSEGGNT
+515 EGGNT
-523 GGEGGGSVDNPI
+523 GGEGGGSVDTPI

-541 VTAASFGLENGTAV
+541 VTAASFGLENQEAV
-555 PQLTLSDGTTL
+555 TELKLSDGTTL
-566 SFDGGGNTNAPKYY
+566 TFDGGGNTNPPKYY
-580 TAGTNIRMYPKN
+580 NAGNNIRMYPKN
-592 TMTVKASKKIAA
+592 TMTISASKKIAA
-604 IVINVDKYNGTICN
+604 IVLNVDKYNGTICN
-618 ASGDISANPGSV
+618 ASGDISDNPGSV
-630 STSEQVVTISSVNA
+630 YTSEKVVTISNVNA
-644 TSTVITNTSTTTST
+644 TSTVITNTSTTTG
-658 PSQIRWI
+658 PQSQLRWV

>member
-1 MKKTFQFLSLAFAAL
+1 MKKTFQFLALAFAAL

-21 EDVPAPFNIFSEGGG
+21 EDVPAPYNIFSEGAG
-36 QGASSQLPYTATFE
+36 QGTGSHLPYTVTFE

-62 GDFPWTCQYSCAQ
+62 GDFPWTCQHSCAQ

-121 NASELATNYQVLVSK
+121 NASDLATNYQVLVSK
-136 DYSKENGVAAA
+136 DYTKDAGVAAA
-147 NWTVL
+147 SWTVL
-152 PLDLVQGSDWETWTN
+152 PLDLVQVSDWDTWTN

-179 TANVTVALRYIAQ
+179 TANVTIALRYIAQ

-203 VLDQGAGDNGGGS
+203 VLDQGAGDQGAGDNGGGS

-236 AFKNY
+236 GFKNY

-283 GQTAVHVSYEYIMRY
+283 GQTAVHVSYEYILRY

-312 FNEAAPAEG
+312 FNEATPAEG
-321 WTLLVGK
+321 WTLLVDK

-338 AKEDVAIPAAYL
+338 AKEDIAIPAAYL
-350 GKTIRIAFRYNTN
+350 GKTVRIAFRYNTN

-374 FAIAAGAASG
+374 FAIAAGAPG
-384 EGGNTGGGSEGVATG
+384 
-399 DGTLA
+399 
-404 NPFNSVAANAYV
+404 
-416 AAMAADVVSE
+416 
-426 NDVYIKGKIASV
+426 
-438 EEAYGTQFGNG
+438 
-449 SFTISDDG
+449 
-457 TSANGFKVW
+457 
-466 RALYLNNEK
+466 
-475 YQDGQTQIKVGDEV
+475 
-489 VVCGKVVNF
+489 
-498 KGNTPETAQ
+498 
-507 GQAYLYSL
+507 
-515 VSSEGGNT
+515 EGGNT
-523 GGEGGGSVDNPI
+523 GGEGGGSVDTPI

-541 VTAASFGLENGTAV
+541 VTAASFGLENQEAV
-555 PQLTLSDGTTL
+555 TELKLSDGTTL
-566 SFDGGGNTNAPKYY
+566 TFDGGGNTNPPKYY
-580 TAGTNIRMYPKN
+580 NAGNNIRMYPKN

-604 IVINVDKYNGTICN
+604 IVLNVDKYNGDICN
-618 ASGDISANPGSV
+618 ASGDITANPGSV
-630 STSEQVVTISSVNA
+630 STSEQVVTISNVNA

-665 SMTIYYVE
+665 SLTVYYVE

>member
-1 MKKTFQFLSLAFAAL
+1 MKKTFQFLALAFAAL

-21 EDVPAPFNIFSEGGG
+21 EDVPAPYNIFSEGAG
-36 QGASSQLPYTATFE
+36 QGTGSHLPYTVTFE

-62 GDFPWTCQYSCAQ
+62 GDFPWTCQHNCAQ

-121 NASELATNYQVLVSK
+121 NASDLATNYQVLVSK
-136 DYSKENGVAAA
+136 DYTKDAGVAAA
-147 NWTVL
+147 SWTVL
-152 PLDLVQGSDWETWTN
+152 PLDLVQVSDWDTWTN

-179 TANVTVALRYIAQ
+179 TANVTIALRYIAQ

-203 VLDQGAGDNGGGS
+203 VLDQGAGDQGAGDSGGGS

-236 AFKNY
+236 GFKNY

-283 GQTAVHVSYEYIMRY
+283 GQTAVHVSYEYILRY

-312 FNEAAPAEG
+312 FNEATPAEG
-321 WTLLVGK
+321 WTLLVDK

-338 AKEDVAIPAAYL
+338 AKEDIAIPAAYL
-350 GKTIRIAFRYNTN
+350 GKTVRIAFRYNTN

-374 FAIAAGAASG
+374 FAIAAGAPG
-384 EGGNTGGGSEGVATG
+384 
-399 DGTLA
+399 
-404 NPFNSVAANAYV
+404 
-416 AAMAADVVSE
+416 
-426 NDVYIKGKIASV
+426 
-438 EEAYGTQFGNG
+438 
-449 SFTISDDG
+449 
-457 TSANGFKVW
+457 
-466 RALYLNNEK
+466 
-475 YQDGQTQIKVGDEV
+475 
-489 VVCGKVVNF
+489 
-498 KGNTPETAQ
+498 
-507 GQAYLYSL
+507 
-515 VSSEGGNT
+515 EGGNT
-523 GGEGGGSVDNPI
+523 GGEGGGSVDTPI

-541 VTAASFGLENGTAV
+541 VTAASFGLENQAAV
-555 PQLTLSDGTTL
+555 TELKLSDGTTL
-566 SFDGGGNTNAPKYY
+566 TFDGGGGTHAPKYY
-580 TAGTNIRMYPKN
+580 TYTAGANIRMYPKN

-604 IVINVDKYNGTICN
+604 IVLNVDKYNGTICN
-618 ASGDISANPGSV
+618 ASGDITANPGSV
-630 STSEQVVTISSVNA
+630 STSGQVVTINNVNA
-644 TSTVITNTSTTTST
+644 NSTVITNTSTTTST

-665 SMTIYYVE
+665 SLTVYYVE

>member
-1 MKKTFQFLSLAFAAL
+1 MKKTFQFLALAFAAL

-21 EDVPAPFNIFSEGGG
+21 EDVPAPYNIFSEGAG
-36 QGASSQLPYTATFE
+36 QGTGSHLPYTVTCE
-50 SSLGDFTTENTV
+50 SILVDFTTENSV
-62 GDFPWTCQYSCAQ
+62 GDFPWTCQHSCAQ

-121 NASELATNYQVLVSK
+121 NASDLATNYQVLVSK
-136 DYSKENGVAAA
+136 DYTKDAGVAAA
-147 NWTVL
+147 SWTVL
-152 PLDLVQGSDWETWTN
+152 PLDLVQVSDWDTWTN

-179 TANVTVALRYIAQ
+179 TANVTIALRYIAQ

-203 VLDQGAGDNGGGS
+203 VLDQGAGDQGAGDSGGGS

-236 AFKNY
+236 GFKNY

-283 GQTAVHVSYEYIMRY
+283 GQTAVHVSYEYILRY

-312 FNEAAPAEG
+312 FNEATPAEG
-321 WTLLVGK
+321 WTLLVDK

-338 AKEDVAIPAAYL
+338 AKEDIAIPAAYL
-350 GKTIRIAFRYNTN
+350 GKTVRIAFRYNTN

-374 FAIAAGAASG
+374 FAIAAGAPG
-384 EGGNTGGGSEGVATG
+384 
-399 DGTLA
+399 
-404 NPFNSVAANAYV
+404 
-416 AAMAADVVSE
+416 
-426 NDVYIKGKIASV
+426 
-438 EEAYGTQFGNG
+438 
-449 SFTISDDG
+449 
-457 TSANGFKVW
+457 
-466 RALYLNNEK
+466 
-475 YQDGQTQIKVGDEV
+475 
-489 VVCGKVVNF
+489 
-498 KGNTPETAQ
+498 
-507 GQAYLYSL
+507 
-515 VSSEGGNT
+515 EGGNT
-523 GGEGGGSVDNPI
+523 GGEGGGSVDTPI

-541 VTAASFGLENGTAV
+541 VTAASFGLENQAAV
-555 PQLTLSDGTTL
+555 TELKLSDGTTL
-566 SFDGGGNTNAPKYY
+566 TFDGGGNTNPPKYY
-580 TAGTNIRMYPKN
+580 NAGNNIRMYPKN
-592 TMTVKASKKIAA
+592 TMTISASKKIAA
-604 IVINVDKYNGTICN
+604 VVLNVDKYNGVICN

-630 STSEQVVTISSVNA
+630 SSSEQVVTISNVNA

-665 SMTIYYVE
+665 SLTVYYVE

>member
-1 MKKTFQFLSLAFAAL
+1 MKKTFQFLALAFAAL

-21 EDVPAPFNIFSEGGG
+21 EDVPAPYNIFSEGAG
-36 QGASSQLPYTATFE
+36 QGTGSHLPYTVTFE

-62 GDFPWTCQYSCAQ
+62 GDFPWTCQHNCAQ

-121 NASELATNYQVLVSK
+121 NASDLATNYQVLVSK
-136 DYSKENGVAAA
+136 DYTKDAGVAAA
-147 NWTVL
+147 SWTVL
-152 PLDLVQGSDWETWTN
+152 PLDLVQVSDWDTWTN

-179 TANVTVALRYIAQ
+179 TANVTIALRYIAQ

-203 VLDQGAGDNGGGS
+203 VLDQGAGDQGAGDSGGGS

-236 AFKNY
+236 GFKNY

-283 GQTAVHVSYEYIMRY
+283 GQTAVHVSYEYILRY

-312 FNEAAPAEG
+312 FNEATPAEG
-321 WTLLVGK
+321 WTLLVDK

-338 AKEDVAIPAAYL
+338 AKEDIAIPAAYL
-350 GKTIRIAFRYNTN
+350 GKTVRIAFRYNTN

-374 FAIAAGAASG
+374 FAIAAGAPG
-384 EGGNTGGGSEGVATG
+384 
-399 DGTLA
+399 
-404 NPFNSVAANAYV
+404 
-416 AAMAADVVSE
+416 
-426 NDVYIKGKIASV
+426 
-438 EEAYGTQFGNG
+438 
-449 SFTISDDG
+449 
-457 TSANGFKVW
+457 
-466 RALYLNNEK
+466 
-475 YQDGQTQIKVGDEV
+475 
-489 VVCGKVVNF
+489 
-498 KGNTPETAQ
+498 
-507 GQAYLYSL
+507 
-515 VSSEGGNT
+515 EGGNT
-523 GGEGGGSVDNPI
+523 GGEGGGSVDTPI

-541 VTAASFGLENGTAV
+541 VTAASFGLENQAAV
-555 PQLTLSDGTTL
+555 TELKLSDGTTL
-566 SFDGGGNTNAPKYY
+566 TFDGGGNTNPPKYY
-580 TAGTNIRMYPKN
+580 NAGNNIRMYPKN

-604 IVINVDKYNGTICN
+604 IVLNVDKYNGTICN
-618 ASGDISANPGSV
+618 ASGDIAANPGSV
-630 STSEQVVTISSVNA
+630 STSGQVVTINNVNA
-644 TSTVITNTSTTTST
+644 NSTVITNTSTTTST

-665 SMTIYYVE
+665 SLTVYYVE

>member
-1 MKKTFQFLSLAFAAL
+1 MKKTFQFLALAFAAL

-21 EDVPAPFNIFSEGGG
+21 EDVPAPYNIFSEGAG
-36 QGASSQLPYTATFE
+36 QGTGSHLPYTVTFE

-62 GDFPWTCQYSCAQ
+62 GDFPWTCQHSCAQ

-121 NASELATNYQVLVSK
+121 NASDLATNYQVLVSK
-136 DYSKENGVAAA
+136 DYTKDAGVAAA
-147 NWTVL
+147 SWTVL
-152 PLDLVQGSDWETWTN
+152 PLDLVQVSDWDTWTN

-179 TANVTVALRYIAQ
+179 TANVTIALRYIAQ

-203 VLDQGAGDNGGGS
+203 VLDQGAGDQGAGDNGGGS

-236 AFKNY
+236 GFKNY

-283 GQTAVHVSYEYIMRY
+283 GQTAVHVSYEYILRY
-298 NKGDENQQVFITDA
+298 NRGDENQQVFITDA
-312 FNEAAPAEG
+312 FNEATPAEG
-321 WTLLVGK
+321 WTLLVDK

-338 AKEDVAIPAAYL
+338 AKEDIAIPAAYL
-350 GKTIRIAFRYNTN
+350 GKTVRIAFRYNTN

-374 FAIAAGAASG
+374 FAIAAGAPG
-384 EGGNTGGGSEGVATG
+384 
-399 DGTLA
+399 
-404 NPFNSVAANAYV
+404 
-416 AAMAADVVSE
+416 
-426 NDVYIKGKIASV
+426 
-438 EEAYGTQFGNG
+438 
-449 SFTISDDG
+449 
-457 TSANGFKVW
+457 
-466 RALYLNNEK
+466 
-475 YQDGQTQIKVGDEV
+475 
-489 VVCGKVVNF
+489 
-498 KGNTPETAQ
+498 
-507 GQAYLYSL
+507 
-515 VSSEGGNT
+515 EGGNT
-523 GGEGGGSVDNPI
+523 GGEGGGSVDTPI

-541 VTAASFGLENGTAV
+541 VTAASFGLENQEAV
-555 PQLTLSDGTTL
+555 TELKLSDGTTL
-566 SFDGGGNTNAPKYY
+566 TFDGGGNTNPPKYY
-580 TAGTNIRMYPKN
+580 NAGNNIRMYPKN

-604 IVINVDKYNGTICN
+604 IVLNVDKYNGTICN
-618 ASGDISANPGSV
+618 ASGDITANPGSV
-630 STSEQVVTISSVNA
+630 STSGQVVTISNVNA

-665 SMTIYYVE
+665 SLTVYYVE

>member
-1 MKKTFQFLSLAFAAL
+1 MKKTFQFLALAFAAL

-21 EDVPAPFNIFSEGGG
+21 EDVPAPYNIFSEGAG
-36 QGASSQLPYTATFE
+36 QGTGSHLPYTVTFE

-62 GDFPWTCQYSCAQ
+62 GDFPWTCQHSCAQ

-121 NASELATNYQVLVSK
+121 NASDLATNYQVLVSK
-136 DYSKENGVAAA
+136 DYTKDAGVAAA
-147 NWTVL
+147 SWTVL
-152 PLDLVQGSDWETWTN
+152 PLDLVQVSDWDTWTN

-179 TANVTVALRYIAQ
+179 TANVTIALRYIAQ

-203 VLDQGAGDNGGGS
+203 VLDQGAGGNGGGS

-236 AFKNY
+236 GFKNY

-283 GQTAVHVSYEYIMRY
+283 GQTAVHVSYEYILRY

-321 WTLLVGK
+321 WTLLVDK

-338 AKEDVAIPAAYL
+338 AKEDIAIPAAYL
-350 GKTIRIAFRYNTN
+350 GKTVRIAFRYNTN

-374 FAIAAGAASG
+374 FAIAAGAPG
-384 EGGNTGGGSEGVATG
+384 
-399 DGTLA
+399 
-404 NPFNSVAANAYV
+404 
-416 AAMAADVVSE
+416 
-426 NDVYIKGKIASV
+426 
-438 EEAYGTQFGNG
+438 
-449 SFTISDDG
+449 
-457 TSANGFKVW
+457 
-466 RALYLNNEK
+466 
-475 YQDGQTQIKVGDEV
+475 
-489 VVCGKVVNF
+489 
-498 KGNTPETAQ
+498 
-507 GQAYLYSL
+507 
-515 VSSEGGNT
+515 EGGNT
-523 GGEGGGSVDNPI
+523 GGEGGGTVDTPI

-541 VTAASFGLENGTAV
+541 VTAASFGLENQAAV
-555 PQLTLSDGTTL
+555 TELKLSDGTTL
-566 SFDGGGNTNAPKYY
+566 TFDGGGGTHAPKYY
-580 TAGTNIRMYPKN
+580 TYTAGANIRMYPKN

-604 IVINVDKYNGTICN
+604 IVLNVDKYNGTICN
-618 ASGDISANPGSV
+618 ASGDITANPGSV
-630 STSEQVVTISSVNA
+630 STSGQVVTINNVNA
-644 TSTVITNTSTTTST
+644 NSTVITNTSTTTST

-665 SMTIYYVE
+665 SLTVYYVE

>member
-1 MKKTFQFLSLAFAAL
+1 MKKTFQFLALAFAAL

-21 EDVPAPFNIFSEGGG
+21 EDVPAPYNIFSEGAG
-36 QGASSQLPYTATFE
+36 QGTGSHLPYTVTFE

-62 GDFPWTCQYSCAQ
+62 GDFPWTCQHSCAQ

-121 NASELATNYQVLVSK
+121 NASDLATNYQVLVSK
-136 DYSKENGVAAA
+136 DYTKDAGVAAA
-147 NWTVL
+147 SWTVL
-152 PLDLVQGSDWETWTN
+152 PLDLVQVSDWDTWTN

-179 TANVTVALRYIAQ
+179 TANVTIALRYIAQ

-203 VLDQGAGDNGGGS
+203 VLDQGAGDQGTGDNGGGS

-236 AFKNY
+236 GFKNY

-283 GQTAVHVSYEYIMRY
+283 GQTAVHVSYEYILRY

-312 FNEAAPAEG
+312 FNEATPAEG
-321 WTLLVGK
+321 WTLLVDK

-338 AKEDVAIPAAYL
+338 AKEDIAIPAAYL
-350 GKTIRIAFRYNTN
+350 GKTVRIAFRYNTN

-374 FAIAAGAASG
+374 FAIAAGAPG
-384 EGGNTGGGSEGVATG
+384 
-399 DGTLA
+399 
-404 NPFNSVAANAYV
+404 
-416 AAMAADVVSE
+416 
-426 NDVYIKGKIASV
+426 
-438 EEAYGTQFGNG
+438 
-449 SFTISDDG
+449 
-457 TSANGFKVW
+457 
-466 RALYLNNEK
+466 
-475 YQDGQTQIKVGDEV
+475 
-489 VVCGKVVNF
+489 
-498 KGNTPETAQ
+498 
-507 GQAYLYSL
+507 
-515 VSSEGGNT
+515 EGGNT
-523 GGEGGGSVDNPI
+523 GGEGGGSVDTPI

-541 VTAASFGLENGTAV
+541 VTAASFGLENQAAV
-555 PQLTLSDGTTL
+555 TELKLSDGTTL
-566 SFDGGGNTNAPKYY
+566 TFDGGGNTNPPKYY
-580 TAGTNIRMYPKN
+580 NAGNNIRMYPKN
-592 TMTVKASKKIAA
+592 TMTISASKKIAA
-604 IVINVDKYNGTICN
+604 VVLNVDKYNGVICN

-630 STSEQVVTISSVNA
+630 SSSEQVVTISNVNA

-665 SMTIYYVE
+665 SLTVYYVE

>member
-1 MKKTFQFLSLAFAAL
+1 MKKTFQFLALAFAAL

-21 EDVPAPFNIFSEGGG
+21 EDVPAPYNIFSEGAG
-36 QGASSQLPYTATFE
+36 QGTGSHLPYTVTFE

-62 GDFPWTCQYSCAQ
+62 GDFPWTCQHSCAQ

-121 NASELATNYQVLVSK
+121 NASDLATNYQVLVSK
-136 DYSKENGVAAA
+136 DYTKDAGVAAA
-147 NWTVL
+147 SWTVL
-152 PLDLVQGSDWETWTN
+152 PLDLVQVSDWDTWTN

-179 TANVTVALRYIAQ
+179 TANVTIALRYIAQ

-203 VLDQGAGDNGGGS
+203 VLDQGAGDQGAGDNGGGS

-236 AFKNY
+236 GFKNY

-283 GQTAVHVSYEYIMRY
+283 GQTAVHLSYEYILRY

-312 FNEAAPAEG
+312 FNEATPAEG
-321 WTLLVGK
+321 WTLLVDK

-338 AKEDVAIPAAYL
+338 AKEDIAIPAAYL
-350 GKTIRIAFRYNTN
+350 GKTVRIAFRYNTN

-374 FAIAAGAASG
+374 FAIAAGAPG
-384 EGGNTGGGSEGVATG
+384 
-399 DGTLA
+399 
-404 NPFNSVAANAYV
+404 
-416 AAMAADVVSE
+416 
-426 NDVYIKGKIASV
+426 
-438 EEAYGTQFGNG
+438 
-449 SFTISDDG
+449 
-457 TSANGFKVW
+457 
-466 RALYLNNEK
+466 
-475 YQDGQTQIKVGDEV
+475 
-489 VVCGKVVNF
+489 
-498 KGNTPETAQ
+498 
-507 GQAYLYSL
+507 
-515 VSSEGGNT
+515 EGGNT
-523 GGEGGGSVDNPI
+523 GGEGGGSVDTPI

-541 VTAASFGLENGTAV
+541 VTAASFGLENQAAV
-555 PQLTLSDGTTL
+555 TELKLSDGTTL
-566 SFDGGGNTNAPKYY
+566 TFDGGGGTHAPKYY
-580 TAGTNIRMYPKN
+580 TYTAGANIRMYPKN

-604 IVINVDKYNGTICN
+604 IVLNVDKYNGTICN
-618 ASGDISANPGSV
+618 ASGDITANPGSV
-630 STSEQVVTISSVNA
+630 STSGQVVTINNVNA
-644 TSTVITNTSTTTST
+644 NSTVITNTSTTTST

-665 SMTIYYVE
+665 SLTVYYVE

>member
-1 MKKTFQFLSLAFAAL
+1 MKKTFQFLALAFAAL

-21 EDVPAPFNIFSEGGG
+21 EDVPAPYNIFSEGAG
-36 QGASSQLPYTATFE
+36 QGTGSHLPYTVTFE

-62 GDFPWTCQYSCAQ
+62 GDFPWTCQHSCAQ

-121 NASELATNYQVLVSK
+121 NASDLATNYQVLVSK
-136 DYSKENGVAAA
+136 DYTKDAGVAAA
-147 NWTVL
+147 SWTVL
-152 PLDLVQGSDWETWTN
+152 PLDLVQVSDWDTWTN
-167 TGNLNIPAEFCN
+167 TGNLNIPAAFCN
-179 TANVTVALRYIAQ
+179 TANVTIALRYIAQ

-203 VLDQGAGDNGGGS
+203 VLDQGAGDQGAGDNGGGS

-236 AFKNY
+236 GFKNY

-283 GQTAVHVSYEYIMRY
+283 GQTAVHVSYEYILRY

-312 FNEAAPAEG
+312 FNEATPAEG
-321 WTLLVGK
+321 WTLLVDK

-338 AKEDVAIPAAYL
+338 AKEDIAIPAAYL
-350 GKTIRIAFRYNTN
+350 GKTVRIAFRYNTN

-374 FAIAAGAASG
+374 FAIAAGAPG
-384 EGGNTGGGSEGVATG
+384 
-399 DGTLA
+399 
-404 NPFNSVAANAYV
+404 
-416 AAMAADVVSE
+416 
-426 NDVYIKGKIASV
+426 
-438 EEAYGTQFGNG
+438 
-449 SFTISDDG
+449 
-457 TSANGFKVW
+457 
-466 RALYLNNEK
+466 
-475 YQDGQTQIKVGDEV
+475 
-489 VVCGKVVNF
+489 
-498 KGNTPETAQ
+498 
-507 GQAYLYSL
+507 
-515 VSSEGGNT
+515 EGGNT
-523 GGEGGGSVDNPI
+523 GGEGGGTVDTPI

-541 VTAASFGLENGTAV
+541 VTAASFGLENQAAV
-555 PQLTLSDGTTL
+555 TELKLSDGTTL
-566 SFDGGGNTNAPKYY
+566 TFDGGGNTNPPKYY
-580 TAGTNIRMYPKN
+580 NAGNNIRMYPKN

-604 IVINVDKYNGTICN
+604 IVLNVDKYNGTICN
-618 ASGDISANPGSV
+618 ASGDITANPGSV
-630 STSEQVVTISSVNA
+630 STSGQVVTINNVNA
-644 TSTVITNTSTTTST
+644 NSTVITNTSTTTST

-665 SMTIYYVE
+665 SLTVYYVE

>member
-1 MKKTFQFLSLAFAAL
+1 MKKTFQFLALAFAAL

-21 EDVPAPFNIFSEGGG
+21 EDVPAPYNIFSEGAG
-36 QGASSQLPYTATFE
+36 QGTGSHLPYTVTFE

-62 GDFPWTCQYSCAQ
+62 GDFPWTCQHSCAQ

-121 NASELATNYQVLVSK
+121 NASDLATNYQVLVSK
-136 DYSKENGVAAA
+136 DYTKDAGVAAA
-147 NWTVL
+147 SWTVL
-152 PLDLVQGSDWETWTN
+152 PLDLVQVSDWDTWTN

-179 TANVTVALRYIAQ
+179 TANVTIALRYIAQ

-203 VLDQGAGDNGGGS
+203 VLDQGAGDQGAGDSGGGS

-236 AFKNY
+236 GFKNY

-283 GQTAVHVSYEYIMRY
+283 GQTAVHLSYEYILRY

-312 FNEAAPAEG
+312 FNEATPAEG
-321 WTLLVGK
+321 WTLLVDK

-338 AKEDVAIPAAYL
+338 AKEDIAIPAAYL
-350 GKTIRIAFRYNTN
+350 GKTVRIAFRYNTN

-374 FAIAAGAASG
+374 FAIAAGAPG
-384 EGGNTGGGSEGVATG
+384 
-399 DGTLA
+399 
-404 NPFNSVAANAYV
+404 
-416 AAMAADVVSE
+416 
-426 NDVYIKGKIASV
+426 
-438 EEAYGTQFGNG
+438 
-449 SFTISDDG
+449 
-457 TSANGFKVW
+457 
-466 RALYLNNEK
+466 
-475 YQDGQTQIKVGDEV
+475 
-489 VVCGKVVNF
+489 
-498 KGNTPETAQ
+498 
-507 GQAYLYSL
+507 
-515 VSSEGGNT
+515 EGGNT
-523 GGEGGGSVDNPI
+523 GGEGGGSVDTPI

-541 VTAASFGLENGTAV
+541 VTAASFGLENQAAV
-555 PQLTLSDGTTL
+555 TELKLSDGTTL
-566 SFDGGGNTNAPKYY
+566 TFDGGGNTNPPKYY
-580 TAGTNIRMYPKN
+580 NAGNNIRMYPKN
-592 TMTVKASKKIAA
+592 TMTISASKKIAA
-604 IVINVDKYNGTICN
+604 IVLNVDKYNGTICN
-618 ASGDISANPGSV
+618 ASGDITANPGSV
-630 STSEQVVTISSVNA
+630 STSGQVVTINNVNA
-644 TSTVITNTSTTTST
+644 NSTVITNTSTTTST

-665 SMTIYYVE
+665 SLTVYYVE